1 MRVEGERIL
10 VGKYSDVFSGLFLLL
25 ISVGMFTATFSFKA
39 LTVSKVGPDFMPKI
53 IACLIALVSI
63 AIIVSAFNKLKE
75 KKSLEIQ
82 TVEEET
88 SVTVEESEEI
98 TYLPVILSLALM
110 VGYLILMPYVGFL
123 IMTAVYLFFQMY
135 VLSDKSNK
143 RLVLFIVV
151 SIVSSAVTYFIF
163 RSIFYVM
170 LPSGILG

>member
-1 MRVEGERIL
+1 MVE
-10 VGKYSDVFSGLFLLL
+10 KYNDIFSGFFLFL
-25 ISVGMFTATFSFKA
+25 ISVGMFAATFSFKA

-53 IACLIALVSI
+53 IAGLIALVSI
-63 AIIVSAFNKLKE
+63 AIIVSAFKNLK
-75 KKSLEIQ
+75 KKKALEIQ
-82 TVEEET
+82 MGEEET
-88 SVTVEESEEI
+88 SATIDASEEKV
-98 TYLPVILSLALM
+98 YLPVILSLALM

-143 RLVLFIVV
+143 RLVLFLVV
-151 SIVSSAVTYFIF
+151 SIVSSAVTYYIF